1 MRGMARRH
9 LKSASG
15 RRGPFRPVRSG
26 SVTTR
31 ALVLAAVL
39 GGSGCTPT
47 IAPPPACPEPEPE
60 PGLLR
65 EGPVP
70 PLLKGHF
77 EVETI
82 QPKGHPAQPPET
94 YLLAPEER
102 AKCAYVRIVLSFD
115 ADMLR
120 MRYDALCV
128 EPEDRAKNPVPLK
141 WCSTEATTH
150 VIWDI
155 QAFELPVPSGS
166 QSNVQQIASFAPGS
180 GPSDAAQHE
189 RTVWGCKFNLDAQ
202 RFEILERGDGRLRL
216 RAPKYE
222 AEWVLRSTTVPNV
235 DPDEVVSALRGVIHS
250 AGAQPPPAPLPPPPP
265 PAPPGRRPSGDD
277 KL

>member
-1 MRGMARRH
+1 M
-9 LKSASG
+9 
-15 RRGPFRPVRSG
+15 
-26 SVTTR
+26 
-31 ALVLAAVL
+31 
-39 GGSGCTPT
+39 
-47 IAPPPACPEPEPE
+47 
-60 PGLLR
+60 LR

-70 PLLKGHF
+70 PLLQGHF

-82 QPKGHPAQPPET
+82 QPKGLPAASPET
-94 YLLAPEER
+94 YLLPPAEQQR
-102 AKCAYVRIVLSFD
+102 CAYVRIVLSFD
-115 ADMLR
+115 KDMLR

-150 VIWDI
+150 VLWDI

-202 RFEILERGDGRLRL
+202 RFDIVERSDERLRL

-222 AEWVLRSTTVPNV
+222 AEWVLKPTTVPNI
-235 DPDEVVSALRGVIHS
+235 DPDEVVTALRGVIHRP
-250 AGAQPPPAPLPPPPP
+250 AAVPAPMAPPPSTPQRRPPP
-265 PAPPGRRPSGDD
+265 GDD
-277 KL
+277 KF